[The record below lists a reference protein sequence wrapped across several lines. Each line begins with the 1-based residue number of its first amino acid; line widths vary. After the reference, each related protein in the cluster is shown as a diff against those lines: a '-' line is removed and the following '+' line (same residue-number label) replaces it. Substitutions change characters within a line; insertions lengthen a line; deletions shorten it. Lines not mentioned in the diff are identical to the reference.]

1 MLEKIGVDKETTH
14 DAHDDANDLRVVVT
28 WINTQLGAGD
38 DFSKFIM
45 DDKWYR
51 TLAEQELEMPVQELK
66 IPKQELK
73 MVKKELE
80 MSELQSV
87 MPVQELEMP
96 EQELEMPEQQSEMPE
111 NSNYFFSKFFFV
123 WFSVMYSVIC
133 YNIHTIYIPLILD
146 IFGKVLNFGLIFG
159 ILYWHQTRK

>member
-1 MLEKIGVDKETTH
+1 MLEKIGVDKKTTH